1 MAKAR
6 DEFVSARNGRLAARE
21 EATRRRQAA
30 VKYSRLVTELVVP
43 PGRRRASMRRDPSKD
58 ANRDG
63 ALASAA
69 DTRAGLWAASGR
81 RREREARGLNSSAPG
96 RLNEHQIKELSCR
109 ATALNKQARQIEDEL
124 HDLPAMEA
132 RHAD

>member
-1 MAKAR
+1 
-6 DEFVSARNGRLAARE
+6 
-21 EATRRRQAA
+21 
-30 VKYSRLVTELVVP
+30 
-43 PGRRRASMRRDPSKD
+43 MRRDPSKD

-81 RREREARGLNSSAPG
+81 RREREARGLNSSAAPG

-109 ATALNKQARQIEDEL
+109 ATALNKQAFGTPRCDRDGL
-124 HDLPAMEA
+124 LNH
-132 RHAD
+132 